1 MRWRHPGRDVLLPD
15 SFIGVAESMDLT
27 GDLPFISLK
36 PTAGRLRPRVS
47 LARRGFRTFDVAS
60 INGMELDQGRSG
72 VDSARIQSW

>member
-36 PTAGRLRPRVS
+36 PTAGRLRPR
-47 LARRGFRTFDVAS
+47 LAWHAEGF
-60 INGMELDQGRSG
+60 GRLT
-72 VDSARIQSW
+72 WLL